1 MRKALLVSFS
11 AVLLGGVA
19 ATAIGAP
26 GDSSSQTIRS
36 EQARG
41 AEAIMDLLEQQKRGL
56 QRREATLEA
65 READLR
71 AAEAEVQARL
81 AELEKVRGEIRG
93 LLTELDER
101 QKVRVNAL
109 VKMMESMRDKQ
120 CAMILNETED
130 VVALAV
136 LLKMNVA
143 KAGKAMAKMDPARA
157 AFFADQLGAPPLA
170 EGSP

>member
-1 MRKALLVSFS
+1 VKKALFVSLS
-11 AVLLGGVA
+11 ALLLGGIA

-26 GDSSSQTIRS
+26 GGSSTSSIRS

-41 AEAIMDLLEQQKRGL
+41 AEAIMDLLEQKERGL

-71 AAEAEVQARL
+71 AAESEVQTRL
-81 AELEKVRGEIRG
+81 TELEQVRGEIRG
-93 LLTELDER
+93 LLTDLDER
-101 QKVRVNAL
+101 QQVRVTAL

-120 CAMILNETED
+120 CAMILNETEN

-157 AFFADQLGAPPLA
+157 AFFADQLGKPPLA
-170 EGSP
+170 KGSP